1 MILVADFEATCWEK
15 RKKDLNE
22 IIEIG
27 IVVCSDNCDILG
39 MFSSVVKPFVNKRLS
54 EQCIKLTRITQ
65 EEVDKSDY
73 LPVVI
78 DKLCFWFADQFSLS
92 ITDIKWGSWGSS
104 DITVLKRDCERHDI
118 LYPLGDH
125 VNLESLYCR
134 KENIKGIGATKAIES
149 KGFIIEGREHRA
161 LDDALNLCK
170 ITRYILDGQ
179 D

>member
-27 IVVCSDNCDILG
+27 IVVCSDDCDILG
-39 MFSSVVKPFVNKRLS
+39 MFSSTVRPFVNKRLS
-54 EQCIKLTRITQ
+54 EQCIKLTNITQ
-65 EEVDKSDY
+65 EEVDRSDY

-78 DKLCFWFADQFSLS
+78 DRLNCWFKDRFYLTVSE
-92 ITDIKWGSWGSS
+92 TRWGSWGAS
-104 DITVLKRDCERHDI
+104 DITVLRRDCERHG
-118 LYPLGDH
+118 LSYPFGDH
-125 VNLESLYCR
+125 INLESLFCK
-134 KENIKGIGATKAIES
+134 KENIRGIGATKAIES

-170 ITRYILDGQ
+170 ICKYIFQ
-179 D
+179 DA